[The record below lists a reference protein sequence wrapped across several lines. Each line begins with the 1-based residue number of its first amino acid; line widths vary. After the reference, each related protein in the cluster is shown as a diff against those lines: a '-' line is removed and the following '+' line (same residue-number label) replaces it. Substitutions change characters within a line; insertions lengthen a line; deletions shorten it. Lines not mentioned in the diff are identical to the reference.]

1 MNEQKFSK
9 LLRPWLDASA
19 QKLNYRT
26 VHRLEV
32 GRKAAINAIGSAVL
46 NGSVGTST
54 NTNTM
59 ISNSGSLLMGGGDQD
74 RWSIWNKLSIGFS
87 ALVLVVGMFAISD
100 WRAETDAEE
109 SAVEVAQ
116 LLTDDLP
123 LTAYADHGFG
133 VFMKNTRQESSG
145 E

>member
-9 LLRPWLDASA
+9 LLRPWLDASV

-26 VHRLEV
+26 VHRLEI
-32 GRKAAINAIGSAVL
+32 GRKAAIKAIGTGIL
-46 NGSVGTST
+46 NSSTSSNTSV
-54 NTNTM
+54 
-59 ISNSGSLLMGGGDQD
+59 SNSGALALGGSNQSG
-74 RWSIWNKLSIGFS
+74 WSIWNKLSVGFS
-87 ALVLVVGMFAISD
+87 ALVLVVGMYAISD

-109 SAVEVAQ
+109 SAVEDAQ

>member
-9 LLRPWLDASA
+9 LLRPWLDASV

-26 VHRLEV
+26 VHRLEI
-32 GRKAAINAIGSAVL
+32 GRKAAIKAIGTGVL
-46 NGSVGTST
+46 ISSTSINTSVSNGGA
-54 NTNTM
+54 
-59 ISNSGSLLMGGGDQD
+59 LALGGGDQSG
-74 RWSIWNKLSIGFS
+74 WSIWNKLSIGFS

-109 SAVEVAQ
+109 SAVEDAQ

-133 VFMKNTRQESSG
+133 VFMKNTRQEATG

>member
-9 LLRPWLDASA
+9 LLRPWLDASV

-26 VHRLEV
+26 VHRLEI
-32 GRKAAINAIGSAVL
+32 GRKAAIKAIGTGILSSSTSS
-46 NGSVGTST
+46 NTSV
-54 NTNTM
+54 
-59 ISNSGSLLMGGGDQD
+59 SNSGALALGGSNQSG
-74 RWSIWNKLSIGFS
+74 WSIWNKLSVGFS
-87 ALVLVVGMFAISD
+87 ALVLVVGMYAISD

-109 SAVEVAQ
+109 SAVEDAQ

>member
-32 GRKAAINAIGSAVL
+32 GRKAAIKAIGSGAL
-46 NGSVGTST
+46 NGIANTSLVA
-54 NTNTM
+54 
-59 ISNSGSLLMGGGDQD
+59 SGSGSLVIDSGDQNG
-74 RWSIWNKLSIGFS
+74 WSFWNKVSIGFS
-87 ALVLVVGMFAISD
+87 ALVLVVGMYAISD

-109 SAVEVAQ
+109 SAIEDAQ

-133 VFMKNTRQESSG
+133 VFMKNTRQDSNG
-145 E
+145 Q